1 MNIAALGATAG
12 MILLGALVFLIG
24 IVGAFLAIK
33 RFYIVPEPDEA
44 IVRTGSRSGDGVV
57 STGGGLW
64 VIPVFHKYARV
75 SLRAVR
81 LSIDRVGD
89 NAMPTADRI
98 PAEIRGELLVQV
110 DTADPKKVV
119 AAVRSLGAMRPDEMP
134 ARIQHQ
140 VDQQVTDALRSAAF
154 AKTFVELNAHKAD
167 FADEVR
173 KALGEDLA
181 KLGLSLTSVSVTH
194 IQQGPFTSDPGDML
208 AAEGRRNVAETVE
221 KNRQETN
228 QITRNAQIAVQA
240 QDVEAREKALALD
253 LRQKQKEADQ
263 RRQVEEYEATQE
275 TEKVKAV
282 LSQEQQREEADAEQ
296 KRQIEEARIR
306 ASENIEKANIEKS
319 KALALAAAAANAEQA
334 KAQATEK
341 VAREEAAKIETEAK
355 IAKEKAVE
363 AARIA
368 KEREIELAETEKAQS
383 LKVADEARIQ
393 AIEEAEVAR
402 QVAVANKR
410 AEEAAARAEQAKAE
424 AEQRQAEEQVLTVR
438 ATAEAD
444 RQKKIVTIKAQEEAE
459 KDRINADKS
468 AYVQTKN
475 AEGERDAALKRA
487 EAVKARA
494 EGEAEAAKA
503 AAQGQAE
510 AVKAEATGRADSRT
524 IEANAYAQEKTTK
537 AEADFAASEKE
548 AAARIKLAMAL
559 LEEGKAEAESRRLIV
574 EAENAVAKELLMR
587 EVAIKALEVAPA
599 VLHEVMDP
607 VAKASENVKI
617 LQVNGLNGENGGG
630 GLPGTLLST
639 GLTVA
644 GLMPF
649 VKEAWNMA
657 KDSDEA
663 KALTTAVKEA
673 AGDAAKSATEGLFP
687 KGKSVPGPALPPS
700 AK

>member
-12 MILLGALVFLIG
+12 MILLGAFVLLVG

-341 VAREEAAKIETEAK
+341 VAREQAAKIETEAK

-494 EGEAEAAKA
+494 EGEAEA
-503 AAQGQAE
+503 
-510 AVKAEATGRADSRT
+510 VKAEATGRADSRT

-548 AAARIKLAMAL
+548 AAARTKLAMAL

-587 EVAIKALEVAPA
+587 DVAIKALEVAPA

-663 KALTTAVKEA
+663 KALTSAVKEA

-687 KGKSVPGPALPPS
+687 KGKSVPGPTLPPS